1 MYAQHI
7 GVVAADA
14 LRRVQ
19 MSVSGLIKGL
29 VDYARRNLELD
40 ELDMT
45 YKTNEV
51 LDILGWPTFDENAE
65 TYYVTDI
72 NEALAKFTDECVD
85 EGIFAREDA
94 AAVWGVCRCC
104 RRKSNNVCICACADA
119 RAKKTGWDV
128 CTGFTTTA

>member
-1 MYAQHI
+1 MCTQHM
-7 GVVAADA
+7 GVVTADA

-51 LDILGWPTFDENAE
+51 LDILGWPTFDENEE
-65 TYYVTDI
+65 TYYVKDI
-72 NEALAKFTDECVD
+72 N
-85 EGIFAREDA
+85 
-94 AAVWGVCRCC
+94 
-104 RRKSNNVCICACADA
+104 
-119 RAKKTGWDV
+119 
-128 CTGFTTTA
+128 